1 MERKN
6 SYYLIAIIALAVA
19 VVSLSV
25 AFAFTDIDLT
35 IDGNVTTKATKW
47 DVHFKE
53 IKNVNKPNTV
63 TVTSAA
69 ALASGDAPL
78 TASYTVT
85 LTKPGDFYEFDIDVI
100 NAGDFDAKL
109 KTIALTSTSGIA
121 YLNHV
126 VTYNSTDYTAAS
138 NNVNGNTLAAGG
150 GTETVHVKI
159 EYVQPASENDLPKT
173 DQTGTYTVTLTYTQA
188 NVATSGN

>member
-6 SYYLIAIIALAVA
+6 SYYLIAIIALAAA

-25 AFAFTDIDLT
+25 AFAFTDINLQ
-35 IDGNVTTKATKW
+35 IDGNVTAKATKW

-53 IKNVNKPNTV
+53 VKNINKTETTTV
-63 TVTSAA
+63 AKAA
-69 ALASGDAPL
+69 TLATGDQPL
-78 TASYTVT
+78 TASYEVT

-109 KTIALTSTSGIA
+109 KNIALTSTTGIA

-126 VTYNSTDYTAAS
+126 VTYNSTGYTDAS
-138 NNVNGNTLAAGG
+138 NAVNGNTLAANG

-159 EYVQPASENDLPKT
+159 EYVQPADENDLPTT

-188 NVATSGN
+188 TN

>member
-6 SYYLIAIIALAVA
+6 SYYLIAIIALAAA

-35 IDGNVTTKATKW
+35 INGDVTTKATKW

-53 IKNVNKPNTV
+53 VKNINKTATTTV
-63 TVTSAA
+63 AEAA
-69 ALASGDAPL
+69 TIDSNKQL
-78 TASYTVT
+78 TASYEVT

-109 KTIALTSTSGIA
+109 KNIALTSTTGIA

-126 VTYNSTDYTAAS
+126 VTYNSTGYTAAS
-138 NNVNGNTLAAGG
+138 NTVNGNTLAANG

-159 EYVQPASENDLPKT
+159 EYVQPADEDDLPTT
-173 DQTGTYTVTLTYTQA
+173 DQNGTYTVTLTYTQA
-188 NVATSGN
+188 TN

>member
-6 SYYLIAIIALAVA
+6 SYYLIAIIALAAA

-47 DVHFKE
+47 DVHFDS
-53 IKNVNKPNTV
+53 IGTINKSTSTV
-63 TVTSAA
+63 QTAA
-69 ALASGDAPL
+69 ATLGSGAAPL

-109 KTIALTSTSGIA
+109 KTITMTSTASIA

-138 NNVNGNTLAAGG
+138 NNVNGNTLAANG
-150 GTETVHVKI
+150 GTETIHVKI
-159 EYVQPASENDLPKT
+159 EYVQPDNASDLPT
-173 DQTGTYTVTLTYTQA
+173 ADVTGTYTVTLTYTQA
-188 NVATSGN
+188 TGA

>member
-47 DVHFKE
+47 DVHFDSV
-53 IKNVNKPNTV
+53 KNINKSATTV
-63 TVTSAA
+63 QTEAA
-69 ALASGDAPL
+69 ALGTGTAPL

-109 KTIALTSTSGIA
+109 KTIAMTSTTSIA

-126 VTYNSTDYTAAS
+126 VTYNSTDYENAS
-138 NNVNGNTLAAGG
+138 NNVNGNTLAANGG
-150 GTETVHVKI
+150 IETIHVKI
-159 EYVQPASENDLPKT
+159 EYVQPASESALPTT
-173 DQTGTYTVTLTYTQA
+173 DVTSTYTVTLTYTQDTGA
-188 NVATSGN
+188 